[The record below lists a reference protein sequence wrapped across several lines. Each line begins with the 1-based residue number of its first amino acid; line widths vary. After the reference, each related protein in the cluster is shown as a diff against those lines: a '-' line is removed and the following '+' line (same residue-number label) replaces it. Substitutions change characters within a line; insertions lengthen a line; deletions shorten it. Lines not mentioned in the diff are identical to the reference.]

1 MTDQT
6 ETARRRRITPGAV
19 LGLLAVGGILG
30 WGVLKGYAIQMMRDP
45 SALAGTMHA
54 PDFSL
59 LAEAPVMIQVHVAGA
74 MTALMIG
81 TVLLLGVKG
90 NRLHRTLGWIWVIAM
105 ATTAVSSLF
114 IRQINGG
121 SFSLIHLL
129 SGWTIVALPMAVYAA
144 RRHKV
149 AVHRKAMT
157 GMFVG
162 GLLVAGALTFLPGRL
177 MWRMFF
183 G

>member
-1 MTDQT
+1 MTDQI

-19 LGLLAVGGILG
+19 LSLIAVTAILG
-30 WGVLKGYAIQMMRDP
+30 WGVFKGYAIQLARDP
-45 SALAGTMHA
+45 SALVGTIHA
-54 PDFSL
+54 PDFGL

>member
-1 MTDQT
+1 MTEQA
-6 ETARRRRITPGAV
+6 ETTRRRRITPGAV
-19 LGLLAVGGILG
+19 ISTIAVTGILG
-30 WGVLKGYAIQMMRDP
+30 YGVFSGYAIQLARDP
-45 SALAGTMHA
+45 SALMGSFHA

-59 LAEAPVMIQVHVAGA
+59 LAEAPLTIQIHVAAA
-74 MTALMIG
+74 MTALLIG

-90 NRLHRTLGWIWVIAM
+90 NTLHRTLGWTWVIAM

-114 IRQINGG
+114 IRQINPG

-129 SGWTIVALPMAVYAA
+129 SGWTIIALPMAVYAA
-144 RRHKV
+144 RKHKV
-149 AVHRKAMT
+149 QQHRRAMT

-162 GLLVAGALTFLPGRL
+162 GLIVAGGLTFLPGRL

>member
-1 MTDQT
+1 MTD
-6 ETARRRRITPGAV
+6 RSDIRRRIRPASVLTLIAV
-19 LGLLAVGGILG
+19 AGILG
-30 WGVLKGYAIQMMRDP
+30 FGVFKGYALQLARGP
-45 SALAGTMHA
+45 SALAGRLHA
-54 PDFSL
+54 PDVSL
-59 LAEAPVMIQVHVAGA
+59 LAEAPLAIQIHVVTAA
-74 MTALMIG
+74 TALLIG
-81 TVLLLGVKG
+81 TLLLLGVKG
-90 NRLHRTLGWIWVIAM
+90 NRLHRTLGWTWVIAM

-114 IRQINGG
+114 IRQINPG

-129 SGWTIVALPMAVYAA
+129 SGWTIVGLPMAVYAA

-149 AVHRKAMT
+149 VEHRRAMT

>member
-19 LGLLAVGGILG
+19 ISLIAVTGILG
-30 WGVLKGYAIQMMRDP
+30 FGVFKGYAIQLARDP
-45 SALAGTMHA
+45 SALMGSIHA

-59 LAEAPVMIQVHVAGA
+59 LAQASAVIQIHVAGA
-74 MTALMIG
+74 VAALMIG

-90 NRLHRTLGWIWVIAM
+90 TRLHRTLGWIWVVAM
-105 ATTAVSSLF
+105 AATAVSSLF

-129 SGWTIVALPMAVYAA
+129 SGWTIIALPMAVYAA
-144 RRHKV
+144 RKHKV
-149 AVHRKAMT
+149 LQHRRAMT

>member
-1 MTDQT
+1 MTDQI

-19 LGLLAVGGILG
+19 LSLIAVTAILG
-30 WGVLKGYAIQMMRDP
+30 WGVFKGYAIQSVRDP
-45 SALAGTMHA
+45 SALVGTIHA
-54 PDFSL
+54 PDVSL
-59 LAEAPVMIQVHVAGA
+59 LAQAPIMIQIHVAGA
-74 MTALMIG
+74 VTALMIG
-81 TVLLLGVKG
+81 VVLLLGVKG
-90 NRLHRTLGWIWVIAM
+90 NALHRTLGWTWVIAM

-144 RRHKV
+144 RRHRV
-149 AVHRKAMT
+149 AAHRKAMT

>member
-1 MTDQT
+1 MTEQI
-6 ETARRRRITPGAV
+6 ETARRRRITLGTV
-19 LGLLAVGGILG
+19 LSLIAVGGILG
-30 WGVLKGYAIQMMRDP
+30 FGVFKGYAIQLARDP
-45 SALAGTMHA
+45 SALAGTIHA
-54 PDFSL
+54 PDFGL
-59 LAEAPVMIQVHVAGA
+59 LAGAPVTIQVHVAGA
-74 MTALMIG
+74 LTALIIG
-81 TVLLLGVKG
+81 TILLLGVKG
-90 NRLHRTLGWIWVIAM
+90 NTLHRTLGWTWVIAM

-129 SGWTIVALPMAVYAA
+129 SGWTIIALPMAVYAA
-144 RRHKV
+144 RKHKV
-149 AVHRKAMT
+149 LQHRRAMT